1 MEFIVDFIVNHEKKI
16 KTEKVNTCVIPDI
29 IDQLREKYNT
39 KDIVIMNMI
48 RL

>member
-1 MEFIVDFIVNHEKKI
+1 MGFLVDFIVNHEKKI

-39 KDIVIMNMI
+39 KDIVITSMI
-48 RL
+48 RI

>member
-16 KTEKVNTCVIPDI
+16 KTEKFNSCIIPDI

-39 KDIVIMNMI
+39 KDIVITSMI
-48 RL
+48 KL